1 MQAVRLLKRIFLSA
15 GATVHVARLRQPTGL
30 LAGPPPTH
38 RSQSGNRELH
48 YSSKDD
54 KAEPYRRR
62 APQRNQDHLSGGM
75 LPTNGRENHREVG
88 SWKKGEPHLLVLTVS
103 PYEQRHHEFFEPQ
116 DRVQYIYEQA
126 RRATADQR
134 LRLPEKVQCTL
145 QAHGVAGL
153 FLDPEQTF
161 VDCTQRSRPGSR
173 IHTAFHHTHLDETLF
188 ETIAR
193 SLTECV
199 GVRATARITNTDKKT
214 VLRVLSRAADH
225 ALTISTRLLK
235 NLKISECQLDEMWSF
250 IGKKEAHLEPIE
262 KLEGIL
268 GDAWIWIAFDPVH
281 KVVIAHVIGKR
292 TEPHAVALLEE
303 VKRVTVCTPEL
314 FTSDQLDQ
322 YKQAL
327 IQVYGHT
334 ILPSRKPGPGRP
346 PSPRLLPPED
356 LLYAQVVKQYK
367 NNRLASITRKVVFG
381 EPRKVQGIIQRSE
394 VSHTIN
400 TSFVER
406 NNGTIR
412 HMDARCTRKT
422 YRFSKCN
429 KNHEN
434 QFKLSLAYYHLCLPH
449 KTLTKRYQRPTTP
462 FMSAGLT
469 DHAWTMHELLQTR
482 PEDLDN

>member
-1 MQAVRLLKRIFLSA
+1 M
-15 GATVHVARLRQPTGL
+15 
-30 LAGPPPTH
+30 LA
-38 RSQSGNRELH
+38 
-48 YSSKDD
+48 
-54 KAEPYRRR
+54 
-62 APQRNQDHLSGGM
+62 
-75 LPTNGRENHREVG
+75 TNGRENHQEIGTR
-88 SWKKGEPHLLVLTVS
+88 KRGEPHLLVLTVNS
-103 PYEQRHHEFFEPQ
+103 YEQRHHEFFEPQ
-116 DRVQYIYEQA
+116 DRFQHLYEQA
-126 RRATADQR
+126 RQAAADHR
-134 LRLPEKVQCTL
+134 LRLPEKVQRTL

-161 VDCTQRSRPGSR
+161 VGCTHRNRPGPR
-173 IHTAFHHTHLDETLF
+173 THTAFHHAHLQENLF

-199 GVRATARITNTDKKT
+199 GVRATARITNVDKKT
-214 VLRVLSRAADH
+214 VLRVLSRAAGH
-225 ALTISTRLLK
+225 ALTISRSLVK
-235 NLKISECQLDEMWSF
+235 NLKVSECQLDEMWSF

-268 GDAWIWIAFDPVH
+268 GDAWIWIAFDPAH

-292 TEPHAVALLEE
+292 TEPHAVSLLQQ

-327 IQVYGHT
+327 LQVYGHA
-334 ILPSRKPGPGRP
+334 ILPPRKPGPGRP
-346 PSPRLLPPED
+346 PIPRLVPPDD

-381 EPRKVQGIIQRSE
+381 DPQKVEDIIQRSS
-394 VSHTIN
+394 VSQTIN

-412 HMDARCTRKT
+412 HLDARCTRKT
-422 YRFSKCN
+422 YRFSKCT

-434 QFKLSLAYYHLCLPH
+434 QLELSLAYYHLCLPH
-449 KTLTKRYQRPTTP
+449 KTLTKRYRRPTTP
-462 FMSAGLT
+462 FMSAELT
-469 DHAWTMHELLQTR
+469 DHVWTMHELLHTQ
-482 PEDLDN
+482 PENLGN